1 MLRPKEVIQF
11 MDLMDDVAKDLVTL
25 LAEVRDDNSIVQDLN
40 DILFRWSMECRSYPN
55 QSKCHDIY
63 WM

>member
-25 LAEVRDDNSIVQDLN
+25 LAEVRDDNNIVQDLN

-55 QSKCHDIY
+55 QSKMSRHL
-63 WM
+63 

>member
-25 LAEVRDDNSIVQDLN
+25 LAEVRDDNNIVQDLN

-55 QSKCHDIY
+55 QSK
-63 WM
+63 MS

>member
-1 MLRPKEVIQF
+1 MLRPKEVIRF

-25 LAEVRDDNSIVQDLN
+25 LAEVRDDNNIVQDLN

-55 QSKCHDIY
+55 QSK
-63 WM
+63 MS

>member
-55 QSKCHDIY
+55 QSK
-63 WM
+63 MS

>member
-25 LAEVRDDNSIVQDLN
+25 LAEVRDDNSILQDLN

-55 QSKCHDIY
+55 QSK
-63 WM
+63 MS

>member
-11 MDLMDDVAKDLVTL
+11 MDLMDNVAKDLVTL
-25 LAEVRDDNSIVQDLN
+25 LTEVRDDNNIVQDLN

-55 QSKCHDIY
+55 QSK
-63 WM
+63 MS

>member
-25 LAEVRDDNSIVQDLN
+25 LAEVRDDNRIVQDLN

-55 QSKCHDIY
+55 QSK
-63 WM
+63 MS

>member
-25 LAEVRDDNSIVQDLN
+25 LAEVRDDNNIVQDLN

-55 QSKCHDIY
+55 QS
-63 WM
+63 